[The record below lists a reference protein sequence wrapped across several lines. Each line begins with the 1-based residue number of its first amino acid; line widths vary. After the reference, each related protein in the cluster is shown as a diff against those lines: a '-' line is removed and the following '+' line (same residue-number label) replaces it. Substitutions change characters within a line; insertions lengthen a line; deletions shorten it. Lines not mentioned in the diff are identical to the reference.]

1 MTETKL
7 PLEPLQS
14 ETVGE
19 LIRATGPCITLV
31 LPPYRPGEPE
41 QTAAALLKTSLQDAQ
56 RQLAARKIAEPQ
68 IRSLLEPLERLVSDQ
83 ESLAGSHAGRVI
95 FRSPAIFRQIELP
108 ERVELHESP
117 AGASLVIGA
126 GFHIRPILTAA
137 ALPGNIYVLAVTK
150 RDVTLLRCAEGRTH
164 RVELPKGTPQTLSDA
179 LAFDAPDHDLVNR
192 SASGPSTGSMQGVR
206 FGTGSGRETQHAYLA
221 DFYKAV
227 DRGVNEILRSSQAP
241 LLLAG
246 VGEDVVMYRSSNTY
260 PHLLRRNIP
269 AGPSGPMSQIELLR
283 HANDA
288 VRFDFQERTALE
300 LAVSKERLGPTRFLT
315 DLVGILQ
322 AAVEGRVS
330 DVYLD
335 ENGQKAGAFE
345 ARLLGG
351 TVNWRDED
359 LLNVAAIETLQR
371 GGAAYSLPSH
381 LMPEGALA
389 AAILR
394 Y

>member
-68 IRSLLEPLERLVSDQ
+68 IRSLLEPLERLVSDN

-137 ALPGNIYVLAVTK
+137 ALPEDIYVLDVTK

-206 FGTGSGRETQHAYLA
+206 F
-221 DFYKAV
+221 
-227 DRGVNEILRSSQAP
+227 DRFGPR
-241 LLLAG
+241 
-246 VGEDVVMYRSSNTY
+246 NT
-260 PHLLRRNIP
+260 
-269 AGPSGPMSQIELLR
+269 A
-283 HANDA
+283 
-288 VRFDFQERTALE
+288 
-300 LAVSKERLGPTRFLT
+300 
-315 DLVGILQ
+315 
-322 AAVEGRVS
+322 RVS
-330 DVYLD
+330 GGFLQSCRSRRERDPAL
-335 ENGQKAGAFE
+335 QPGAP
-345 ARLLGG
+345 AVG
-351 TVNWRDED
+351 W
-359 LLNVAAIETLQR
+359 R
-371 GGAAYSLPSH
+371 GGRRCDVPKQQHLSAPAA
-381 LMPEGALA
+381 PEHSGWPKRPDEPNR
-389 AAILR
+389 AITAR
-394 Y
+394 Q